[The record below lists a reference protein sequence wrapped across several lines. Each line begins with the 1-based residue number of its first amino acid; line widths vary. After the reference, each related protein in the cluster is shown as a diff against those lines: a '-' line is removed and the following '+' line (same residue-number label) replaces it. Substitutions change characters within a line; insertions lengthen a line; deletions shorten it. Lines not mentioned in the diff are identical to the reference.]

1 MVGSLRAPIPFT
13 YPETK
18 WPNISAAMLSLMI
31 PVSLDEQLLPG
42 TLAFAIHT
50 LVENRMDLSVLDA
63 NYQNGEIG
71 RHAYDPEILLKVV

>member
-1 MVGSLRAPIPFT
+1 
-13 YPETK
+13 
-18 WPNISAAMLSLMI
+18 MI